1 MSRRRPSSPATAA
14 ISPASCT
21 AVPKHRVADGFAPE
35 RERPGRAPLPR
46 GQAPRDR
53 VDFGDRLA
61 TAAAAKQ
68 ALLEKAKAK
77 AKANDPELLKKQAER
92 AAIAAA
98 REAREN
104 ERREAKRA
112 EEARIAAEREA
123 ARIAAEEAAAA
134 AAAEAAA
141 AAAAEEAERVARRKA
156 KPVLTEAEQK
166 AARDARYAARK
177 PRKGKR

>member
-1 MSRRRPSSPATAA
+1 MS
-14 ISPASCT
+14 
-21 AVPKHRVADGFAPE
+21 
-35 RERPGRAPLPR
+35 GRN
-46 GQAPRDR
+46 

-68 ALLEKAKAK
+68 ALLEKAK

-141 AAAAEEAERVARRKA
+141 AAAAAEAERAARRKL

-177 PRKGKR
+177 ARRNKR